1 MHATVG
7 ESLHGVVGERWAV
20 EVVVVTRPT
29 GGLPP
34 VRPLAPRDEAHAAAR
49 GRARRQV

>member
-34 VRPLAPRDEAHAAAR
+34 VRPLTPATKPTQPPAAAP
-49 GRARRQV
+49 GGK